1 LASSSSPSRWTWTT
15 RPTRFAT
22 DGGIR
27 AVEDKIMF
35 GKIGLIKIV
44 LARYF
49 DEIMLTRYFDFDV
62 NLNVKFI
69 NRSLQYGNADMS

>member
-1 LASSSSPSRWTWTT
+1 MPGFNNHGI
-15 RPTRFAT
+15 FAT

-27 AVEDKIMF
+27 AFEDEIML

-62 NLNVKFI
+62 NLVVKFI